1 MKKKILAALLAC
13 CMCFSLAACGSKEEE
28 VSSGTEFK
36 DGKFVDTVKIT
47 VEVYDR
53 GNDGGSDPTNNM
65 YTDFIKKGMKDT
77 YNVDVEFVAVSRW
90 EEIQQIN
97 NLLAGGTAPDIC
109 LTYDYPTIQT
119 YAGMEGVLEL
129 NQYLEEYKDQL
140 PNLYNWLG
148 DTNIYWDQDPN
159 TKELWAIEG
168 KRADIKRINTFVR
181 QDWLDKLGMKA
192 PTTTAEFEKML
203 VAFQDNAKVL
213 LGDDADKMIPFSIS
227 YDVGWRA
234 ANIIESIIDPAMTDK
249 EYYVN
254 GFDDRMYTQNGTK
267 DAIKL
272 LNKWYNDGLIWK
284 DFALYGSGDTTEDDM
299 IKAGYIG
306 AFMHNWD
313 YPFRNGEDSIQA
325 NLKRIVGEDAA
336 FVAIDCFENSN
347 GDYAKRAYSSAG
359 DRKIFFP
366 ATNDEPL
373 ASLLYLDWISTPE
386 NIEYLQIGDEG
397 VTHTKLAGGGIS
409 IIPATG
415 DAIQN
420 SGQNIDLT
428 ITCNG
433 LNLMN
438 AEDTKK
444 SAAYN
449 YAGVDPSYVQTSI
462 DVALNDA
469 ITVKNVNVGAIS
481 AEEGM
486 GTSLGE
492 KRDIAFDKSVIAS
505 AADFDKVWDDNMK
518 DYLKAGGQKIMD
530 ERKEKWEATFGE
542 SDMLP

>member
-1 MKKKILAALLAC
+1 
-13 CMCFSLAACGSKEEE
+13 
-28 VSSGTEFK
+28 
-36 DGKFVDTVKIT
+36 
-47 VEVYDR
+47 
-53 GNDGGSDPTNNM
+53 
-65 YTDFIKKGMKDT
+65 
-77 YNVDVEFVAVSRW
+77 
-90 EEIQQIN
+90 
-97 NLLAGGTAPDIC
+97 
-109 LTYDYPTIQT
+109 
-119 YAGMEGVLEL
+119 
-129 NQYLEEYKDQL
+129 
-140 PNLYNWLG
+140 
-148 DTNIYWDQDPN
+148 
-159 TKELWAIEG
+159 
-168 KRADIKRINTFVR
+168 
-181 QDWLDKLGMKA
+181 
-192 PTTTAEFEKML
+192 
-203 VAFQDNAKVL
+203 
-213 LGDDADKMIPFSIS
+213 
-227 YDVGWRA
+227 
-234 ANIIESIIDPAMTDK
+234 MTDK

-272 LNKWYNDGLIWK
+272 LNKWYNAGLMWD
-284 DFALYGSGDTTEDDM
+284 DFALYSSGDSTEDDM
-299 IKAGYIG
+299 IKAGYVG

-347 GDYAKRAYSSAG
+347 GDYAKRAYSTAG

-373 ASLLYLDWISTPE
+373 ASLLYLDFISTPE
-386 NIEYLQIGDEG
+386 TIQYLQIGDEG
-397 VTHTKLAGGGIS
+397 VTHNKLAGGGVA

-415 DAIQN
+415 NAIQN
-420 SGQNIDLT
+420 SGQNIDYT

-438 AEDTKK
+438 ADDTAK

-462 DVALNDA
+462 EVALNDA
-469 ITVKNVNVGAIS
+469 ISVKNVNVGAIA

-492 KRDIAFDKSVIAS
+492 KRDIGFDKSVIAS
-505 AADFDKVWDDNMK
+505 EADFDKVWEENMK

-530 ERKEKWEATFGE
+530 ERKEKWEATFGDA
-542 SDMLP
+542 DMLP